1 MSLWFNGTLIYIRKI
16 KQLQYKYCFW
26 NCNPLQNQTRKT
38 KTCNRYKDS
47 DIYLSKSGNPF
58 TCGYPHMKIWL
69 INFQKIITYSI
80 GKMQIEALSQ
90 STKFGIGLR
99 ISSQRFNNIYIYVR
113 LYFTCMCHTKDIET
127 PIYTNN
133 ILISGRYL

>member
-16 KQLQYKYCFW
+16 KQLQYNIVFEIATPFRTK
-26 NCNPLQNQTRKT
+26 REKKKT
-38 KTCNRYKDS
+38 WNRYRDS

-69 INFQKIITYSI
+69 INFQKIITYST

-90 STKFGIGLR
+90 STGLE
-99 ISSQRFNNIYIYVR
+99 
-113 LYFTCMCHTKDIET
+113 LD
-127 PIYTNN
+127 
-133 ILISGRYL
+133 